1 MRRVTLPI
9 EDDFSLY
16 LVVSRELNKI
26 DRSPNDDQV
35 YTITNEDYVLLV
47 LKYGVGII
55 RLTEEA

>member
-16 LVVSRELNKI
+16 LIVSRELNKI